1 MSALTRTLSALGG
14 RTARRTAILATA
26 PLLAASAFAAA
37 PAQAAG
43 FVGLEAFN
51 AAEGLPDT
59 AASCGTSCA
68 NMDNTVMPPEG
79 TLPDGTVAVFTVI
92 GRVVSS
98 TATEFHVNAGSAN
111 ADVTVYTAA
120 GTRVR
125 NAPRANDIVKVIAA
139 RPATT
144 APAPLAIED
153 IRKLDPSKAG
163 KASVEHDFVS
173 EITAPADLSASSWTV
188 GTLSVDMVTAP
199 ADIDLDVVP
208 GTQTL
213 VQYTDNFVVDA
224 D

>member
-1 MSALTRTLSALGG
+1 MSARTRTLSALGG
-14 RTARRTAILATA
+14 RTARRTAILATT

-43 FVGLEAFN
+43 FVGLEAFS

-68 NMDNTVMPPEG
+68 YPDQTVMPPAG

-92 GRVVSS
+92 GTVTSA
-98 TATEFHVNAGSAN
+98 TATEFHVNAGAAN
-111 ADVTVYTAA
+111 PDVTVYTAA

-125 NAPRANDIVKVIAA
+125 NALVKGNVVKVVAA

-153 IRKLDPSKAG
+153 IRKLDASKAG
-163 KASVEHDFVS
+163 KALVEHDFVS
-173 EITAPADLSASSWTV
+173 MATAPADLAASSWTV

-199 ADIDLDVVP
+199 AEIADDVVA
-208 GTQTL
+208 GTPTL
-213 VQYTDNFVVDA
+213 VQYTDAFVADA

>member
-26 PLLAASAFAAA
+26 PLFAASGLAMA

-43 FVGLEAFN
+43 FVGLEAFG

-59 AASCGTSCA
+59 AASCGASCA
-68 NMDNTVMPPEG
+68 NLDSTVMPPAG

-92 GRVVSS
+92 GKVVSA
-98 TATEFHVNAGSAN
+98 TATEFHVNAGTAN
-111 ADVTVYTAA
+111 PDVTVYTAA

-125 NAPRANDIVKVIAA
+125 NTLRANDVVKVIAA

-153 IRKLDPSKAG
+153 IRKLDPRKAG
-163 KASVEHDFVS
+163 KAFVEHDFVS
-173 EITAPADLSASSWTV
+173 ETTAPADLSASSWTV

-199 ADIDLDVVP
+199 AEIDPDVVP
-208 GTQTL
+208 GTPTL
-213 VQYTDNFVVDA
+213 IQYTDNFVVDA